1 MRISVTARARV
12 SRQCVISRELAGP
25 KSNLNRVVRMGNL
38 LIFKCLEGV
47 ISHLPCCFRIG
58 QAEPS
63 FCPSFRA
70 WGSAVMARSH
80 ARGEWPAARRV
91 CPTPGDTESKARER
105 PSGPYREPTLVLWLR
120 RPRSVGHTVRRGNS
134 AI

>member
-1 MRISVTARARV
+1 MRISATARARV

-25 KSNLNRVVRMGNL
+25 KNNLNRVVRMGNL
-38 LIFKCLEGV
+38 LISKCLEEV
-47 ISHLPCCFRIG
+47 VSHLSCSFRIG

-70 WGSAVMARSH
+70 WGSAVMARSY

-91 CPTPGDTESKARER
+91 CSTPGDNESRVRET
-105 PSGPYREPTLVLWLR
+105 SSSPYREPTLVPWFSRL
-120 RPRSVGHTVRRGNS
+120 RSVGHTVRRGNS
-134 AI
+134 AK